1 MADNIVKYAIEEYDV
16 KDRRWAIIEECDASK
31 KRMMKMRYKV
41 LCARYPNNS
50 IRLVELTEVV
60 ADSRIVNRDAKE
72 SEVSD
77 GE

>member
-1 MADNIVKYAIEEYDV
+1 MRYAIEEWDI
-16 KDRRWAIIEECDASK
+16 KERRWSIIEECDASK

-60 ADSRIVNRDAKE
+60 ADSRIVNRDAEEFEK
-72 SEVSD
+72 
-77 GE
+77 